1 MIPQSSSWRESLRAF
16 LTSPHT
22 RRAQWAI
29 LSGFLLAL
37 TFPKFNYGWLSWFAL
52 LPIFSVLL
60 QPITRRAA
68 FLYSLLFGAVFYALL
83 IYWVVGVM
91 HQFGFLPL
99 PLALLFHLG
108 FSLYNAV
115 FLAAFGIL
123 ARKILTQNYLFLQ
136 RFLPTPVQI
145 ALLNSVLVAALWV
158 AVEYGQTHLF
168 GGFPWCLLGYS
179 LVDYLGIMQVTTITG
194 IYGVSFLVCGIN
206 VMLAHALYQRKRRL
220 FMGTAIVL
228 GLLLTGDFAF
238 RAGLTERSAESVSQ
252 EPQTA
257 ASRHEVA
264 ILQMNIPQDTD
275 WTRPVFDA
283 WLSTLERMLLAS
295 HAEIA
300 VMPENPAP
308 FYYPDDR
315 PFTERLESMVN
326 RSGSFLIAGVVMS
339 HADAQGHAGSY
350 NSVATLAPDGH
361 LIAAYDKQHLVPFGE
376 YVPLR
381 KYLSFAGKLTR
392 EVSDFSA
399 GDKYTLSLIHGNRAG
414 IFVCYEAIFPDLV
427 RRFTA
432 RGAEVLINITNDG
445 WYGDSSAPY
454 QHFEMSRV
462 RAIENRRYLIR
473 AANTGISAIVDPHG
487 RVLEMTTLNTQAVL
501 RGGFECRTDRTFYV
515 RFGDVFAWLCVLA
528 SGGFLIF
535 VFLKK
540 SDS

>member
-1 MIPQSSSWRESLRAF
+1 MIPQSSSWQESLKAF
-16 LTSPHT
+16 LASPHT

-29 LSGFLLAL
+29 LSGILLAL
-37 TFPKFNYGWLSWFAL
+37 AFPKFSYGWLAWFAL
-52 LPIFSVLL
+52 LPLFFVLL

-68 FLYSLLFGAVFYALL
+68 FLYSLLFGVAFYVLL
-83 IYWVVGVM
+83 IYWVVRVM

-108 FSLYNAV
+108 FSLYNAA
-115 FLAAFGIL
+115 FFGIFGIL
-123 ARKILTQNYLFLQ
+123 ARKILTQNYLFLK

-145 ALLNSVLVAALWV
+145 ALLNSVFVAALWA
-158 AVEYGQTHLF
+158 AVEYCQTHLL

-194 IYGVSFLVCGIN
+194 VYGVSFLVCGIN
-206 VMLAHALYQRKRRL
+206 VLLAHALYQRKRRL

-238 RAGLTERSAESVSQ
+238 RAGLTARLPEAHPRL
-252 EPQTA
+252 PQTS
-257 ASRHEVA
+257 ASGHDVA

-275 WTRPVFDA
+275 WTRPVLDA
-283 WLSTLERMLLAS
+283 WLSTLEKMLLAS

-308 FYYPDDR
+308 FDYPDDR
-315 PFTERLESMVN
+315 SFTERLETMVN
-326 RSGSFLIAGVVMS
+326 RSGSYLIAGVVMS
-339 HADAQGHAGSY
+339 HVDAQGNAGSY
-350 NSVATLAPDGH
+350 NSAATLAPDGH
-361 LIAAYDKQHLVPFGE
+361 LMAAYDKQHLVPFGE

-399 GDKYTLSLIHGNRAG
+399 GDKYTLSQFDGNRAG
-414 IFVCYEAIFPDLV
+414 IFICYEVVFPDLV

-432 RGAEVLINITNDG
+432 HGAQVLINITNDG
-445 WYGDSSAPY
+445 WYGDTSAPY

-473 AANTGISAIVDPHG
+473 AANTGISAIIDPYG
-487 RVLEMTTLNTQAVL
+487 RVVEKTKLNKQVVL
-501 RGGFECRTDRTFYV
+501 RGEFEYRTDRTFYV
-515 RFGDVFAWLCVLA
+515 RFGDVFAWLCILV

-535 VFLKK
+535 LLFKRRQ
-540 SDS
+540 D